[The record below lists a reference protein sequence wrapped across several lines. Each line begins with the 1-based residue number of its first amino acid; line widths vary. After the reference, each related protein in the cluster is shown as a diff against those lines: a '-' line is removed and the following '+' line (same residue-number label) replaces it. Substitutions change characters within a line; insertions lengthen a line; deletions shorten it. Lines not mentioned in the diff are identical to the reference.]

1 VPTQARKQPGRAA
14 ARLDGEQSRT
24 RILDAAERLLGE
36 RGFSGTGIAAISRE
50 SGLPASS
57 IYWFFSSKQDLTA
70 AVVERAA
77 ERWLE
82 GLADTAPQSA
92 GGHTPLRSFF
102 ERALA
107 RSGARLP
114 EFVRLHLLLS
124 LEQSEADEELRERL
138 RAVRER
144 AQPLVA
150 GAIAASLPPS
160 VDPQT
165 AAALGEALYPLA
177 MSIAQGTLTMLHID
191 PEAVDLERFAE
202 DIEIA
207 VLAIAE
213 QRLADAA

>member
-1 VPTQARKQPGRAA
+1 MPTQARKQPGRAA
-14 ARLDGEQSRT
+14 ARVDGEQSRT

-77 ERWLE
+77 ERWIE
-82 GLADTAPQSA
+82 GLADTAPQSP
-92 GGHTPLRSFF
+92 GGQTPLRSFF

-124 LEQSEADEELRERL
+124 LEQSEADAELRERL
-138 RAVRER
+138 RAVQER
-144 AQPLVA
+144 ARPLVA
-150 GAIAASLPPS
+150 GAIAASLPS
-160 VDPQT
+160 VDPET
-165 AAALGEALYPLA
+165 AAAVGEALYPVA
-177 MSIAQGTLTMLHID
+177 MSIAQGTLTVLHLD
-191 PEAVDLERFAE
+191 PEAIDLERFAE

-213 QRLADAA
+213 HRLAEAS